1 MSRLLLIAASGV
13 LTLALANPATAHGP
27 SRSFGSSHVSVY
39 HGGPTRTFV
48 SNTSYLSTHGTKFS
62 HGYYFGRNNFYWSSR
77 YWSSRYGCYCYWNPY
92 ASCYYYWYAPQSCY
106 YPISYIT
113 VAPPTVVVTPPTVTV
128 TTPPTVAVTAPATVG
143 LAGAGSAPMPP
154 APPVP

>member
-27 SRSFGSSHVSVY
+27 SRSYGSSHFSAY
-39 HGGPTRTFV
+39 HGGHTNSFSYRGSYFSTYGTR
-48 SNTSYLSTHGTKFS
+48 FS

-77 YWSSRYGCYCYWNPY
+77 YWSNRYGCYCYWNPY
-92 ASCYYYWYAPQSCY
+92 ASGYYYWCAPQSCY

-113 VAPPTVVVTPPTVTV
+113 IAPPTVVVTPPTVAV
-128 TTPPTVAVTAPATVG
+128 TPPGAVS

-154 APPVP
+154 APPGP